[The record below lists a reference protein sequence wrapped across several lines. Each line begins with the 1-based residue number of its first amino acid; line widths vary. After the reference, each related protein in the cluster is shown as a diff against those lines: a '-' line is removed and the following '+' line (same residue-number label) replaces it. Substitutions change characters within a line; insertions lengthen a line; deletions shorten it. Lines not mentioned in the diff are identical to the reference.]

1 MPTYVMLM
9 RYHSDGY
16 KAIKENP
23 NRVIEI
29 HDALV
34 RWESRVLASYHML
47 GDWDQCIVFDAPDN
61 FKAYRASLAQEF
73 GTTGETEI
81 LPTVDQELFAK
92 LISTETG
99 TVGPHRW
106 QISWWARIA
115 RFGWRRHAYGQWV
128 YPYCKP
134 FVITGQEKFK
144 SIKGPCIVVANHTS
158 HMDALVLNCALPERI
173 RWNVYS
179 GAAADRWFIK
189 GRKELV
195 MQPWYQSMAM
205 GTFPIQ
211 RGGGSRA
218 LDYPKWLLDKG
229 CNLIIFPEGTRSTS
243 RSMAKFRHGVS
254 VLALE
259 KNVPVVPVFLT
270 GLRKL
275 RPKGSR
281 EIFPGPVGAHVLD
294 PIYFA
299 AGAEVPD
306 ATRQIYDAL
315 NAVHQRV
322 LEYGDEAADPNWRP
336 PAAEAR
342 DSSAATAASA

>member
-1 MPTYVMLM
+1 MPNYVMLM
-9 RYHSDGY
+9 RYHSDGF
-16 KAIKENP
+16 KAIKEDP
-23 NRVIEI
+23 ERVKEV
-29 HDALV
+29 HEALA
-34 RWESRVLASYHML
+34 RWEAKVLMSYHML
-47 GDWDQCIVFDAPDN
+47 GDWDQITIFEAPDN
-61 FKAYRASLAQEF
+61 FKAYRATLAQEF
-73 GTTGETEI
+73 GTTAETEI
-81 LPTVDQELFAK
+81 LPTIDQDLFAK
-92 LISTETG
+92 LISQEAG

-106 QISWWARIA
+106 QISWWAKLGRLA
-115 RFGWRRHAYGQWV
+115 WRRHAYGQWV

-134 FVITGQEKFK
+134 FIVTGKEKFK

-158 HMDALVLNCALPERI
+158 HMDGLVLPCALPQRR
-173 RWNVYS
+173 RWNIYS

-195 MQPWYQSMAM
+195 MQPWYQSLAM

-254 VLALE
+254 LLALE
-259 KNVPVVPVFLT
+259 KKVPVVPVFLA

-281 EIFPGPVGAHVLD
+281 EIFPGPVSAHILD
-294 PIYFA
+294 PIYFEE
-299 AGAEVPD
+299 GTEVPD
-306 ATRQIYDAL
+306 ATQQIYDAL
-315 NAVHQRV
+315 NTVHERV
-322 LEYGDEAADPNWRP
+322 LQYGDEAAFPDWQP
-336 PAAEAR
+336 PPEDA
-342 DSSAATAASA
+342 DSPAGTTAPA